1 MIFLSQFY
9 LCFCS
14 FFFFL
19 CSFVCLF
26 FWFGKKS
33 TASWKA
39 TEFPPHQSTCAKSP
53 PSLSPADSAFIQSA
67 STPLLSLPRPWPIS
81 SEQLGWEA
89 GNHFPHTPHPGV
101 WLPVGCYCMRSACS
115 CWGWYWPKAAAAA
128 AADPG
133 VAVARGCCTAYP
145 YPAVAT

>member
-1 MIFLSQFY
+1 MIFFLSQFY

-14 FFFFL
+14 FFVS
-19 CSFVCLF
+19 SFVRFGL
-26 FWFGKKS
+26 GKKS

-53 PSLSPADSAFIQSA
+53 PSLSPADSVFIQSA

-89 GNHFPHTPHPGV
+89 GEAPPPLPGV